1 MKTKKLYNS
10 LFGSCAFSAIAVAFC
25 LLSMLLLTAS
35 CDEFTEVGMPVTEL
49 NTNAVFEQKSTANA
63 AMTDIYARIRDNGML
78 TGKASGIGREMAL
91 YTDEMTWYGSAAV
104 HSANFYN
111 NTVLPSTGTV
121 SDWWNQGY
129 SCIYATN
136 AVLEGVSASTS
147 LAQTDKNQLMGEARF
162 VRGLLHFYLL
172 QLYGKIPYV
181 TRTDYT
187 VNRSLPRLSENGLY
201 EAIIADLE
209 IAVELLPADY
219 FTPGRVRPSADVAKA
234 LLAQVHLNHGDWA
247 EAANYASAVL
257 NKTDVYVWQE
267 DLNAVFLKESTTAIW
282 QFAPRNATRNT
293 DEGTAL
299 IFNSAPPTVAALS
312 EGLLNAFEPG
322 DLRKENW
329 TRTRSSGGTTWRHS
343 YKYKKLGSATPQT
356 EYSIVMRLAEL
367 YLIRAEARAEQG
379 ELSNAQEDLN
389 KIRNTAGLGNTTANS
404 REELLDAV
412 LRERRVELFT
422 ERAHRF
428 MDLKRAGKLDAYLS
442 DTKPSW
448 NTTDRL
454 LPLPESELQLN
465 PQLLPQN
472 PGY

>member
-1 MKTKKLYNS
+1 MKILHNY
-10 LFGSCAFSAIAVAFC
+10 LFGLSALSKRACILCFFSLLILAI
-25 LLSMLLLTAS
+25 S

-63 AMTDIYARIRDNGML
+63 AMTNIYARIRDNGML

-91 YTDEMTWYGSAAV
+91 YTDEMAWYGSSAIS
-104 HSANFYN
+104 SANFYN
-111 NTVLPSTGTV
+111 NTVLPSTLTV

-129 SCIYATN
+129 SCIYAAN

-147 LAQTDKNQLMGEARF
+147 LAHNDKDQLAGEAKF
-162 VRGLLHFYLL
+162 VRGLLHFYLM
-172 QLYGKIPYV
+172 QLYGEIPYV
-181 TRTDYT
+181 AGTDYT
-187 VNRSLPRLSENGLY
+187 VNKSLPRLAENDLY
-201 EAIIADLE
+201 EFIIADLE
-209 IAVELLPADY
+209 AATELLPPDY
-219 FTPGRVRPSADVAKA
+219 FTPGRVRPTADVAKA

-247 EAANYASAVL
+247 TAANYASAVL
-257 NKTDVYVWQE
+257 NKTEVYAWQD

-312 EGLLNAFEPG
+312 DGLLNAFEPG

-329 TRTRSSGGTTWRHS
+329 TRTRTSGGNTWRHA

-356 EYSIVMRLAEL
+356 EYSIVMRLAEM
-367 YLIRAEARAEQG
+367 YLIRAEARAQQG
-379 ELSNAQEDLN
+379 ELSNAKEDLN

-404 REELLDAV
+404 REELLDAI

-428 MDLKRAGKLDAYLS
+428 MDLKRAGKLDDYLS
-442 DTKPSW
+442 NTKPSW
-448 NTTDRL
+448 DTSDRL